1 MREGK
6 GVRPLRFRDIALLL
20 RNASGRAPHIA
31 RALRGEEEYFVTL
44 DSALRLS
51 RVLDAARLSSRTG
64 QEVWL

>member
-1 MREGK
+1 MTGNKYGDEYE
-6 GVRPLRFRDIALLL
+6 IY
-20 RNASGRAPHIA
+20 PHIA